1 MLPLKALV
9 LTLQL
14 PTAALPPQVRH
25 PFPAKKN
32 FLSLLNFLVRACV
45 YGITLSSALI
55 YARVSTSEQGE
66 SGLGLEA
73 QVTRCTQYAERN
85 NMHVL
90 DTVCEVQSGKNMTK
104 RPFLRNCLQ
113 NLQNHEADVLIVAKL
128 DRLSRSV
135 IDLCS
140 LLEQSEAQG
149 WSLAILDL
157 GIDTTTP
164 AGRVQA
170 QVIAAFAEYERR
182 LISQRTK
189 DAMKA
194 AKERGIHC
202 GATSK
207 VPMLVVH
214 RIVDER
220 LAGLTWQA
228 IADGL
233 EDDEIATARGG
244 LLWRPGSVQSVW
256 FSSRGDAY
264 RKSLSQ
270 DPMDQVVPLGPS
282 LT

>member
-1 MLPLKALV
+1 
-9 LTLQL
+9 
-14 PTAALPPQVRH
+14 
-25 PFPAKKN
+25 
-32 FLSLLNFLVRACV
+32 
-45 YGITLSSALI
+45 
-55 YARVSTSEQGE
+55 
-66 SGLGLEA
+66 
-73 QVTRCTQYAERN
+73 
-85 NMHVL
+85 
-90 DTVCEVQSGKNMTK
+90 
-104 RPFLRNCLQ
+104 
-113 NLQNHEADVLIVAKL
+113 
-128 DRLSRSV
+128 
-135 IDLCS
+135 
-140 LLEQSEAQG
+140 
-149 WSLAILDL
+149 LDL

-207 VPMLVVH
+207 VPMSVIH

-256 FSSRGDAY
+256 FSSRGAAY
-264 RKSLSQ
+264 RKSLSGPNGPGGSVGSIV
-270 DPMDQVVPLGPS
+270 DLDPS
-282 LT
+282 LDESVA